1 MSIRFANYKGRA
13 SLLVENGVVDIARAS
28 ADQFGPDPMQ
38 VLACWERFTDWAF
51 ERSDAEFAPL
61 DETKLGPCVP
71 RPGSVFAIG
80 LNYREHAE
88 EAGLD
93 LPKAPLVFTKFPSC
107 LAGPRS
113 DVFLFSERVDWEV
126 ELVAVIG
133 RRVERVPAEKTLD
146 HIAGY
151 CVGQDISDRALQ
163 FSGKPPQFSLG
174 KSRATFGPIGPAMVS
189 LDNLR
194 DPNDLHLSCDI
205 SGERVQESRTS
216 NMIFPIPELV
226 SYLSHYCTLEP
237 GDLIFSGTPS
247 GVGSVRQP
255 RRYLKLGD
263 EIVSTIEGIGTL
275 VNHCVAPPDGM

>member
-1 MSIRFANYKGRA
+1 MSIHFTNYEGRA
-13 SLLVENGVVDIARAS
+13 SLLVENRLVDVARAS
-28 ADQFGPDPMQ
+28 AGQFGPDPMQ
-38 VLACWERFTDWAF
+38 VLAHWERFTDWAL
-51 ERSDAEFAPL
+51 ELADPESMPL
-61 DETKLGPCVP
+61 DEAKLGPCVP

-113 DVFLFSERVDWEV
+113 EVFLWSNRVDWEV

-133 RRVERVPAEKTLD
+133 RRAERIPAEKASD
-146 HIAGY
+146 YIAGY

-163 FSGKPPQFSLG
+163 FSGKPAQFSLG
-174 KSRATFGPIGPAMVS
+174 KSRATFGPLGPAMVS
-189 LDNLR
+189 LDHFR
-194 DPNDLHLSCDI
+194 DPNDLHLSCHI
-205 SGERVQESRTS
+205 SGERVQDSRTS

-247 GVGSVRQP
+247 GVGAVREP
-255 RRYLKLGD
+255 RRYLKVGE

-275 VNHCVAPPDGM
+275 VNRCVPPPHGT